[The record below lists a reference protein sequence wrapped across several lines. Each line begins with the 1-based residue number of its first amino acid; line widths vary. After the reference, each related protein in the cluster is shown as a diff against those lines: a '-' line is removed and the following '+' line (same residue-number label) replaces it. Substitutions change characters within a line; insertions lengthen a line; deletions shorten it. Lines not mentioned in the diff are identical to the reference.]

1 MGIQLREYQQ
11 ELYDKTVSAFRRGHK
26 RVLVTVG
33 CGAGKSYIFAKM
45 AEKTNGPV
53 LVLTH
58 RRELL
63 QQTGHLFREHGIDA
77 RIEMI
82 LTEANRLGQHEKPAL
97 LITDEFAALSDAL

>member
-1 MGIQLREYQQ
+1 MIELREYQQ
-11 ELYDKTVSAFRRGHK
+11 DLYQKTVDAFRQGNK

-45 AEKTNGPV
+45 AERTKGDV

-63 QQTGHLFREHGIDA
+63 DQTGRLFQEHGINA
-77 RIEMI
+77 RV
-82 LTEANRLGQHEKPAL
+82 
-97 LITDEFAALSDAL
+97 